1 MNENIDSII
10 GKQAFSEVDLLN
22 AKMDGLVDRFEK
34 SAKAGLLLQNALS
47 RADGWKTVNDN
58 INSQRQNLSELEK
71 IKLKLISTEE
81 KLQASLTLEG
91 QMLKQ
96 LQMEQQKQTQ
106 ATKEFINLKEAEE
119 GSLVKL
125 RVQLKQLSDQYA
137 ALGKV
142 QRESVGG
149 KEMLAN
155 LQSNYLA
162 VQKLEQAMGQ
172 HGRNVGN
179 YQGQLFGLTQVFREI
194 PGFMYSAQTG
204 ILGLSNN
211 LPILADNF
219 KTVSEATNEA
229 TGKANGTS
237 GAFKIFASS
246 IFSFG
251 NIFAIAIGLF
261 TLFSK
266 EIFEFLG
273 LQSETKKAIDDIK
286 TSTDALNK
294 ALDSTDVKNAVT
306 NVQELTNEIK
316 LAKEGFIDKT
326 KVVHHYNDTIG
337 KTTGLVL
344 TLDEAEKALVKNGTA
359 YIQMTLY
366 KAAAQLALQESA
378 AKSLEIEKQRQK
390 QVQDFENHN
399 VGTLDNL
406 RLLNGAYEKEY
417 EDYYKS
423 LKTTEE
429 RFFAGKNKNQWI
441 YEKMQEERTKGLKK
455 ESDDALEIAN
465 EFQRKASEVA
475 KKMNFDFFGGG
486 ENEKV
491 KKPKKP
497 KKPKKEKTAIE
508 LLTDKYEIEKSIIET
523 YQNDNVESEEVY
535 QAKLYKVAEKYRAL
549 DAGNNADY
557 QNKLSKDMKNA
568 SDKVAGITLD
578 NFTKSQAA
586 KQKEIETQKKNLDEK
601 TKAQI
606 AVLEELQKYN
616 DEESA
621 KEIIALNNQYAF
633 GKISKEDYEKSKLA
647 IVNKYNQMVLQSQLD
662 YAQSLLLHD
671 EIVGEARI
679 AIIKKIAELQLK
691 ISEDGVKAEDENKAK
706 QIKKLTE
713 IESVQSQI
721 TGGINDI
728 ATLAFDTEMSRL
740 DVKEKRLNEY
750 YENEINLVN
759 ISGKTKEER
768 EKEIARL
775 QIIQARD
782 KRKLEKERIDAAR
795 KQAIVQKALDIAGI
809 ITSTILAVTKAG
821 LITPKGIAT
830 GIAGAIAVAKALATP
845 LPQYKDGTAN
855 HPGGKA
861 IVGDG
866 GVSEWVEQPDGTM
879 YATPSKPTIV
889 DLPKGTKVFPKIPVD
904 KFLNLINNSAMVNLS
919 KNEKIN
925 SDNYAKAYV
934 EAIEK
939 NSDKLDKLI
948 KVAGDNHANIS
959 INGNFEHYAK
969 IKSIV
974 GNG

>member
-219 KTVSEATNEA
+219 KTVANATNEA
-229 TGKANGTS
+229 TGKVNGTM
-237 GAFKIFASS
+237 GAFKIFATS

-266 EIFEFLG
+266 EILEFLG
-273 LQSETKKAIDDIK
+273 LQSKAKKEV
-286 TSTDALNK
+286 DALAKSIGDQTGKFETLTRIIANNNLVEKERMAAAMKLKELYPTILKNYSAEAIVAGK
-294 ALDSTDVKNAVT
+294 AAESILKIKDALIAVSMARAA
-306 NVQELTNEIK
+306 QADMDK
-316 LAKEGFIDKT
+316 LATEKYELEK
-326 KVVHHYNDTIG
+326 KL
-337 KTTGLVL
+337 TGLQAEFIKADNRDTQKEMNIAKYGKKTGVMSDGSDL
-344 TLDEAEKALVKNGTA
+344 FLNFETSKKTIADGISKINNMLSNVDARMNAIAGKMGTYGNIANQGGLDEDSGKDL
-359 YIQMTLY
+359 
-366 KAAAQLALQESA
+366 S
-378 AKSLEIEKQRQK
+378 
-390 QVQDFENHN
+390 
-399 VGTLDNL
+399 VG
-406 RLLNGAYEKEY
+406 A
-417 EDYYKS
+417 
-423 LKTTEE
+423 
-429 RFFAGKNKNQWI
+429 
-441 YEKMQEERTKGLKK
+441 
-455 ESDDALEIAN
+455 
-465 EFQRKASEVA
+465 
-475 KKMNFDFFGGG
+475 
-486 ENEKV
+486 